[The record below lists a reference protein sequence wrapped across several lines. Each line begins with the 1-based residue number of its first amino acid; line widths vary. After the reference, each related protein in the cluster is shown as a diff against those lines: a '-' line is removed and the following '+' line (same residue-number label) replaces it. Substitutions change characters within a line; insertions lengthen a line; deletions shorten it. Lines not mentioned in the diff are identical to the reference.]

1 MIECLSDLVCITKS
15 TSRLTAFFKILT
27 MVLLLAGVVA
37 TVVAIT
43 WPEELEKPT
52 PLVPPK
58 VGVLVTGGY
67 WIDWD
72 YTDDDYDFYEDDYV
86 FLDSV
91 ELWDIQSD
99 HTCRLPGLNVPRS
112 GHSQV
117 DFKEYFAF

>member
-1 MIECLSDLVCITKS
+1 MIGFLSDLVCITKS
-15 TSRLTAFFKILT
+15 TSRLAAFFKILT

-37 TVVAIT
+37 IIVIMT
-43 WPEELEKPT
+43 WPEESEKPS

-72 YTDDDYDFYEDDYV
+72 YTDDDFDEYNDYV

-91 ELWDIQSD
+91 ELWDMQSD
-99 HTCRLPGLNVPRS
+99 HTCRLPGLNVPRA

-117 DFKEYFAF
+117 F